1 VSKKNDKGK
10 SAKPTPKPSKPAK
23 SGDDDKKKPAV
34 GKAGR
39 TAPPKSTEPPEPDPE
54 DVEGSAEEDAE
65 GKEVDPETGE
75 FRDDSGIAREPNT
88 TDKQIKTTV
97 LPGQAAANAEGQ
109 RSAAVE
115 HPTSESITPADEV
128 KEGQPGGK
136 GKAKE
141 KPPENEFGAVDPKTG
156 WPKKKS

>member
-1 VSKKNDKGK
+1 
-10 SAKPTPKPSKPAK
+10 
-23 SGDDDKKKPAV
+23 
-34 GKAGR
+34 
-39 TAPPKSTEPPEPDPE
+39 
-54 DVEGSAEEDAE
+54 VEGSAEEDAE